1 MGIYVGKHV
10 LQEENM
16 QVLVEVS
23 KCVPFLSGF
32 LDEAGRT
39 SFSYFVLFVS
49 LDFLFSSLLK

>member
-10 LQEENM
+10 LQEKNM
-16 QVLVEVS
+16 QVLVEVT

-39 SFSYFVLFVS
+39 SFST
-49 LDFLFSSLLK
+49 LFSLCLSTSYSHPF